1 MIDSNL
7 KDSNILIVD
16 DKESNVQI
24 LEGLLED
31 SGFVN
36 FRSTTDPRQVMNM
49 FRTFQPDLILLDLM
63 MPHLNGF
70 EVMDLLKAEIPPD
83 AYLPILVLT
92 ADITPAAK
100 RKALADGAKDFLSK
114 PFDLYEVRLRI
125 SNLLETRHLHQ
136 QLQNQNQILEEKV
149 KERTQDL
156 EQANLTLDNA
166 LKELEVLDNAKRE
179 FLGMICHEIRTP
191 LNGVLGFAGVL
202 KDEISS
208 PELLEYLQFLEI
220 SAKRLERFSY
230 QALLITEL
238 RAKSRKLRVENVP
251 IAELFSLT
259 KQVHHEKMRT
269 KDITLILL
277 KEHPVDYI
285 TGDAELLQICFD
297 QIVDN
302 SIKFSEA
309 YKDVIV
315 KVTTQDKYTILDFID
330 AGRGFTAETLQKP
343 FRIFGLGERHTDRHT
358 GLNLALIKLIMDAHS
373 GQIGIFNNEKN
384 GATVRLTFNPK
395 P

>member
-1 MIDSNL
+1 MTDFNI

-16 DKESNVQI
+16 DKESNIQI

-36 FRSTTDPRQVMNM
+36 FRSTTDPRQVMST
-49 FRTFQPDLILLDLM
+49 FRTFKPDLILLDLM
-63 MPHLNGF
+63 MPHMNGF
-70 EVMDLLKAEIPPD
+70 EVMDLLKAEIPPGT
-83 AYLPILVLT
+83 YLPILVLT

-125 SNLLETRHLHQ
+125 SNLLETRYLHL

-149 KERTQDL
+149 KERTHDL
-156 EQANLTLDNA
+156 EQANLTLDIA

-179 FLGMICHEIRTP
+179 FLGMISHEIRTP

-202 KDEISS
+202 KNEISS

-220 SAKRLERFSY
+220 SAQRLERFSY

-238 RAKSRKLRVENVP
+238 RAKSRGLRVENVK
-251 IAELFSLT
+251 ISKLFGLT
-259 KQVHHEKMRT
+259 NQVHQEKMIT
-269 KDITLILL
+269 KNMKLILV
-277 KEHPVDYI
+277 KEHPVEHI

-302 SIKFSEA
+302 SIKYSNAFN
-309 YKDVIV
+309 DVIV
-315 KVTTQDKYTILDFID
+315 KVSSQDQHTILDFID
-330 AGRGFTAETLQKP
+330 AGKGFTAETLQKP
-343 FRIFGLGERHTDRHT
+343 FRIFGLGERHTDRNT

-373 GQIGIFNNEKN
+373 GQIGIFNNEMN
-384 GATVRLTFNPK
+384 GATVRLTFRI
-395 P
+395 